1 VFEPLEDA
9 ISTFLS
15 YVPQLIDA
23 IILSMMGY
31 LVAKI
36 LQALVTRI
44 LQGIGFENWM
54 GRGGVKQFFDKAR
67 TNHTSSSILSI
78 LVFWFVFIIAITTA
92 TNALGMSQIWRF
104 LNHLIA
110 LIPSII
116 VLVLI
121 LYLATL
127 LANFVFGIVRGAAES
142 DILASTTQCAII
154 VYAVFTALKQLGI
167 AVELTAPR
175 FLILLGD
182 IALAPAI
189 AFGLGGREVARNID
203 EKVCNR
209 RQQLIDRYAGQYDAP
224 GGAQGERPEVH
235 RLRREKR
242 IVLRR
247 IQNRCLPLSCL
258 VCSGI
263 GNLNLEKPGIP
274 HLGGE

>member
-1 VFEPLEDA
+1 MFEPLEDA

-92 TNALGMSQIWRF
+92 TDALGMSQIWGF
-104 LNHLIA
+104 LNQLIA

-127 LANFVFGIVRGAAES
+127 LANLVFGIARGAAES
-142 DILASTTQCAII
+142 DILASTTQYAII

-175 FLILLGD
+175 FLIMLGD

-189 AFGLGGREVARNID
+189 AFCLGDREVVPNID

-224 GGAQGERPEVH
+224 GGRRASGLRPTAYGV
-235 RLRREKR
+235 R
-242 IVLRR
+242 
-247 IQNRCLPLSCL
+247 
-258 VCSGI
+258 SG
-263 GNLNLEKPGIP
+263 
-274 HLGGE
+274 

>member
-9 ISTFLS
+9 ISTFSS

-54 GRGGVKQFFDKAR
+54 GRGVKQFFDKAR

-92 TNALGMSQIWRF
+92 TDALGMSQIWGF
-104 LNHLIA
+104 LNQLIA

-116 VLVLI
+116 VLILI
-121 LYLATL
+121 LSLATL
-127 LANFVFGIVRGAAES
+127 LANLVFGIVRGAAES
-142 DILASTTQCAII
+142 DILASTTQYAII

-224 GGAQGERPEVH
+224 GGRRASGLRPTAYGV
-235 RLRREKR
+235 R
-242 IVLRR
+242 
-247 IQNRCLPLSCL
+247 
-258 VCSGI
+258 SG
-263 GNLNLEKPGIP
+263 
-274 HLGGE
+274 